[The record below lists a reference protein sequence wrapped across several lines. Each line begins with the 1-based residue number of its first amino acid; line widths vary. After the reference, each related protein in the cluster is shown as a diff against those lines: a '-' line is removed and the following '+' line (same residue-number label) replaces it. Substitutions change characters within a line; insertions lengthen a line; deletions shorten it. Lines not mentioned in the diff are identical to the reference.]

1 MAKSLISVDPS
12 NIIPCSTYPPR
23 FIAFVARNCEHTYKY
38 ILQDMLDG
46 IRQKAVFSF
55 EEYQTMLNLQCGVVT
70 ADGEAGIA
78 KALDRNYGMY
88 MIELHGLEIGS

>member
-1 MAKSLISVDPS
+1 ML
-12 NIIPCSTYPPR
+12 
-23 FIAFVARNCEHTYKY
+23 
-38 ILQDMLDG
+38 LQDMLES
-46 IRQKAVFSF
+46 IRQKAVFTF

-78 KALDRNYGMY
+78 RALDRNYGMY